1 MSFIEVKDLTFTY
14 EGGNVALKDMNLQID
29 KGEFIAVMGING
41 AGKTTFCL
49 CLNGTIP
56 GTVYGDLEGEVTIEE
71 MSTRKVPTY
80 DIAQKLGIVL
90 QDPESQLICNDVQSE
105 VAFGPENLGIPFDE
119 MKERVT
125 WALHVTRLDG
135 MELRR
140 PESLSGGQKQRLA
153 VASAL
158 SMRPDI
164 LVLDEPTAQLDPI
177 GTDEVFTTIRDLNKK
192 IGMTIAMTTHK
203 SEEVSEYADRV
214 IVLHEGEIVDQGPP
228 SEVFSHIELM
238 DSLPIKV
245 PAVSR
250 AAWHVKQ
257 KMPEI
262 TVPTNLDAGVD
273 FFSKLLDERKI
284 RIKPPS
290 EKKETAKEKRD
301 PLFEVEDISFIYPHP
316 VHPVT
321 ALKNVSLK
329 INEGEFVGI
338 IGQNGAGKTTLVK
351 LLVGLYKPTSG
362 RITIE
367 GEDTRQYTPGELSKK
382 IGLVLQNPDTQLS
395 RISVEEEVKFGPE
408 NLGLEPEEIEE
419 RTKEALTSTGI
430 SHLKDIYP
438 FKLSF
443 GDRRKL
449 SVSAILAMRP
459 KVLIFDEPTTAQ
471 DHIGRIEIMR
481 LGQKLNQEGHTVIMI
496 THDMDLVSEFTE
508 RTIVLGLGEVLLDG
522 STPEVFSQPEILKQ
536 TYIQP
541 PQITRLSQRLGK
553 YGLPPTL
560 LSTDEFAKYLEVGEV

>member
-1 MSFIEVKDLTFTY
+1 MPIIEVKDLTFTY
-14 EGGNVALKDMNLQID
+14 EGGNVALKDINLQIE
-29 KGEFIAVMGING
+29 KGEFLAVMGVNG

-56 GTVYGDLEGEVTIEE
+56 GTVYGDLEGEAVIEG

-80 DIAQKLGIVL
+80 DIAQKLGMVQ

-105 VAFGPENLGIPFDE
+105 VAFGPENLGIPYE
-119 MKERVT
+119 EIKERIS

-135 MELRR
+135 LELRR

-158 SMRPDI
+158 SMQPDI
-164 LVLDEPTAQLDPI
+164 LVLDEPTSQLDPI
-177 GTDEVFTTIRDLNKK
+177 GTDEVFTTVRDLNKK
-192 IGMTIAMTTHK
+192 LGKTIVMTTHK
-203 SEEVSEYADRV
+203 SEEVAEYADRV
-214 IVLHEGEIVDQGPP
+214 IVLHEGEIADQGPP
-228 SEVFSHIELM
+228 HEVFSHVELM
-238 DSLPIKV
+238 DSLPIKI

-262 TVPTNLDAGVD
+262 KVPTTLEDGVD
-273 FFSKLLDERKI
+273 FFSKLLDEEKI

-290 EKKETAKEKRD
+290 EKKETVKEKRD
-301 PLFEVEDISFIYPHP
+301 LLFEIEDVTFIYPHP
-316 VHPVT
+316 IHPVT
-321 ALKNVSLK
+321 ALRNVTLK

-362 RITIE
+362 KIIFE
-367 GEDTRQYTPGELSKK
+367 GEDTMDHTPGELSKK
-382 IGLVLQNPDTQLS
+382 LGLVLQNPDTQLS

-408 NLGLEPEEIEE
+408 NLGLEPEDIED
-419 RTKEALTSTGI
+419 RVREALASTGI

-449 SVSAILAMRP
+449 SVAAILAMTP

-471 DHIGRIEIMR
+471 DYLGRVEIMK
-481 LGQKLNQEGHTVIMI
+481 LGQKLNQKGHTVIMI
-496 THDMDLVSEFTE
+496 THDMDLVAQFTE

-522 STPEVFSQPEILKQ
+522 PTPEVFSKPDILKE
-536 TYIQP
+536 TFIQP
-541 PQITRLSQRLGK
+541 PQITRLSHRLGK
-553 YGLPPTL
+553 YELPPTL